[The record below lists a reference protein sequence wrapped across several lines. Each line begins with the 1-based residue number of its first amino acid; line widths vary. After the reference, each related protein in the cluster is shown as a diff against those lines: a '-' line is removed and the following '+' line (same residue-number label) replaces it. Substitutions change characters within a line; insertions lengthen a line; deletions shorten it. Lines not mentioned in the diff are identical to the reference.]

1 MVRLI
6 YGNFNLKSM
15 ALINDLMKR
24 GWLYQATGYT
34 VLTSW
39 FIVIMALVFREIPEA
54 NREIFIHLLGII
66 EGAFVGNLV
75 NHFFGSSSNKST
87 SHIEETKKTD

>member
-1 MVRLI
+1 MSFFTDI
-6 YGNFNLKSM
+6 
-15 ALINDLMKR
+15 MKR

-39 FIVIMALVFREIPEA
+39 FIVILALIFHEIPEA

-75 NHFFGSSSNKST
+75 NHFFGSSNNKST
-87 SHIEETKKTD
+87 SAHKEEKKQE

>member
-1 MVRLI
+1 MSLI
-6 YGNFNLKSM
+6 HDMF
-15 ALINDLMKR
+15 KR

-34 VLTSW
+34 VLISW
-39 FIVIMALVFREIPEA
+39 FLVIFALVFHEIPEA

-75 NHFFGSSSNKST
+75 NHFFGSSNNKPDKDKV
-87 SHIEETKKTD
+87 ETLQP

>member
-1 MVRLI
+1 
-6 YGNFNLKSM
+6 M
-15 ALINDLMKR
+15 ANLINDLMKR

-39 FIVIMALVFREIPEA
+39 FLVIGALLFHEVPEA

-66 EGAFVGNLV
+66 EGAFVGNMV
-75 NHFFGSSSNKST
+75 NHFFGSSSKSQEKDKQEPPT
-87 SHIEETKKTD
+87 Q